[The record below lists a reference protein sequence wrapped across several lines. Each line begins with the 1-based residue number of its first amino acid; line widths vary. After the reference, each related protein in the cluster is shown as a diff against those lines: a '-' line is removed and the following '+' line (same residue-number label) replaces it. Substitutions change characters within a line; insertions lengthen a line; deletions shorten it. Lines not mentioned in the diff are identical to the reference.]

1 MDDSYRYIEQIYY
14 GPQFKFSFT
23 SIFNGC
29 HKKIGCV
36 VVVVESVVERKKMVR

>member
-1 MDDSYRYIEQIYY
+1 MEFYLH
-14 GPQFKFSFT
+14 QF
-23 SIFNGC
+23 FNGC